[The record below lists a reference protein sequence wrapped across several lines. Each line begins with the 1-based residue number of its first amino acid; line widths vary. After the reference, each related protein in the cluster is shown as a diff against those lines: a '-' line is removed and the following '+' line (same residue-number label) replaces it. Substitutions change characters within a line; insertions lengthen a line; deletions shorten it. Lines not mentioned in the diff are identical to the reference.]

1 MPANPALAAY
11 MANLEKELE
20 SGISQGKTDD
30 TEKAPEKAVEEPAVQ
45 QEVVQAPA
53 QAQMPVQTQQQVR
66 QPQKQPTQQPQE
78 QPTKQPKQPAAP
90 HGKVKLNINSKSP
103 TPPIQQQKAKEVLDD
118 NSYEEDFD
126 FINSTLGNVLSGL
139 EAQVEQAPV
148 ANTQTPQPERPVEEH
163 KLSTADLI
171 EKQMAELKAKA
182 AEEDQ
187 RQQQELEQAEED
199 ISDEDAAAV
208 MEAFNRRIEGKPV
221 VEMPQETV
229 IDGKPKV
236 YAPVE
241 VEIEEEKPASP
252 MELLEWSETSYADE
266 WLETYQK
273 GLRSKKNNEVA
284 QKIRQGRFRINK
296 EHQIE
301 ILPDKRTDGMSS
313 GDLLNQRWM

>member
-20 SGISQGKTDD
+20 GGVSQDKAEAEKV
-30 TEKAPEKAVEEPAVQ
+30 TEEVEEKPIQQKVTQTPALA
-45 QEVVQAPA
+45 QAPA
-53 QAQMPVQTQQQVR
+53 PQVQQQVQ
-66 QPQKQPTQQPQE
+66 QPQKQPLK
-78 QPTKQPKQPAAP
+78 QPTIP
-90 HGKVKLNINSKSP
+90 HGKVKLNINNKPSP
-103 TPPIQQQKAKEVLDD
+103 PPPVQQHVVEEVLDD
-118 NSYEEDFD
+118 NTYEEDLD

-139 EAQVEQAPV
+139 EAQAQPAPE
-148 ANTQTPQPERPVEEH
+148 ASTQVTSRPQPEKPAEEP

-171 EKQMAELKAKA
+171 EKQMAELKAKEKEAKA
-182 AEEDQ
+182 AEEAK
-187 RQQQELEQAEED
+187 QQQQAEEQAEED
-199 ISDEDAAAV
+199 VSDEDAAAI
-208 MEAFNRRIEGKPV
+208 MEAFNRKIEGKPV

-241 VEIEEEKPASP
+241 VEIEEEKPPSP

-284 QKIRQGRFRINK
+284 QKIKQGRFRINK